1 MTGSGIGITSL
12 LALVNKEA
20 SLEWRQKTAF
30 GGVMLYLV
38 STVFVCY
45 LSFSGMISGRTWN
58 ALFWIIMLFA
68 SFNAIL
74 KGFIQEGSG
83 RMVYYYTL
91 VPAQLLL
98 TSKIIY
104 NALLMMVLSLLGLL
118 VFMVF
123 MGNPIQNPSLFIA
136 GMLPGIGGLS
146 AVLTM
151 VSAIAGKARN
161 NFTLMGVLS
170 FPLVL
175 PQILLLIRVSNAA
188 IQGEAIGSNWQDLSV
203 LFLLAG
209 LGIVLANLLFPYIWR
224 E

>member
-1 MTGSGIGITSL
+1 MGISSV
-12 LALVNKEA
+12 LALIRKEA

-45 LSFSGMISGRTWN
+45 LSFSGIIPDRTWN

-83 RMVYYYTL
+83 RLVWYYTL
-91 VPAQLLL
+91 VPAQVLLNA
-98 TSKIIY
+98 KIIY
-104 NALLMMVLSLLGLL
+104 NALVMVVLSLLGWL
-118 VFMVF
+118 VFVVF
-123 MGNPIQNPSLFIA
+123 MGDPIQNHSLFFT
-136 GMLPGIGGLS
+136 GMLLGISGLS

-175 PQILLLIRVSNAA
+175 PQILVLIRVSGAA
-188 IQGEAIGSNWQDLSV
+188 IQGEALLSHWQGLLV
-203 LFLLAG
+203 LLLLTG

>member
-1 MTGSGIGITSL
+1 MGISSV
-12 LALVNKEA
+12 LALIRKEA

-45 LSFSGMISGRTWN
+45 LSFSGMIPDRTWN

-83 RMVYYYTL
+83 RLIYYYTL
-91 VPAQLLL
+91 VPAQVLLN
-98 TSKIIY
+98 SKIIY
-104 NALLMMVLSLLGLL
+104 NALVMVVLSLLGLL
-118 VFMVF
+118 VFVVF
-123 MGNPIQNPSLFIA
+123 MGDPIQNHTLFFT
-136 GMLPGIGGLS
+136 GMLLGISGLS

-175 PQILLLIRVSNAA
+175 PQILLLIRVSAAA
-188 IQGEAIGSNWQDLSV
+188 IQGEAIQSHWQGLLV
-203 LFLLAG
+203 LLLLTG

>member
-1 MTGSGIGITSL
+1 MGISSV
-12 LALVNKEA
+12 LALIRKEA

-45 LSFSGMISGRTWN
+45 LSFSGMIPDRTWN

-83 RMVYYYTL
+83 RLVWYYTL
-91 VPAQLLL
+91 VPAQVLLNA
-98 TSKIIY
+98 KIIY
-104 NALLMMVLSLLGLL
+104 NALVMVVLSLLGWL
-118 VFMVF
+118 VFVVF
-123 MGNPIQNPSLFIA
+123 MGDPIQNHSLFFT
-136 GMLPGIGGLS
+136 GMLLGISGLS

-175 PQILLLIRVSNAA
+175 PQILVLIRVSGAA
-188 IQGEAIGSNWQDLSV
+188 IQGEALLSHWQGLLV
-203 LFLLAG
+203 LLLLTG

>member
-1 MTGSGIGITSL
+1 MGISSV
-12 LALVNKEA
+12 LALIRKEA

-45 LSFSGMISGRTWN
+45 LSFSGMIPDRTWN

-83 RMVYYYTL
+83 RLVYYYTL
-91 VPAQLLL
+91 VPAQVLLN
-98 TSKIIY
+98 SKIIY
-104 NALLMMVLSLLGLL
+104 NALVMVVLSLLGLL
-118 VFMVF
+118 VFVVF
-123 MGNPIQNPSLFIA
+123 MGDPIQNHTLFFT
-136 GMLPGIGGLS
+136 GMLLGISGLS

-175 PQILLLIRVSNAA
+175 PQILLLIRVSGAA
-188 IQGEAIGSNWQDLSV
+188 IQGEAIQSHWQGLLV
-203 LFLLAG
+203 LLLLTG